1 MTLVGLAARNVLRNK
16 FRAALTVAGVAVAII
31 TFLLLRTVL
40 SSWTAAADFAAK
52 DRVVTRHKVT
62 FVMTLPLTYVQGV
75 RGLQGQVKNAT
86 WCNWFGGKD
95 PKHDR
100 EFFASLACD
109 TESMF
114 TVYDDMLVAPDAL
127 ERWKHD
133 PQGAIVGDVIA
144 KKLGWKV
151 GDLVSLQTGIY
162 PKKDDKSSDWQF
174 RISGIYQAKSKAVDR
189 STFVFHWKYLNDGIE
204 AGRQNQIG
212 WIVSRVNDP
221 SQAAAV
227 GVAIDRV
234 FDERDIQTLSQD
246 ERAFNAS
253 FLASISAV
261 LTAINLISVVIL
273 IIMALVLGNTIAMGV
288 RERTNEYGVLK
299 ALGFANSHIV
309 MFIVVEALVIGVVGG
324 LVGILIGYPFIE
336 GGLGRFLEENMGSF
350 FPYFR
355 IDPRMTVLSM
365 LLAILLAGAASV
377 IPAIAAARLKTVD
390 ALKRIA

>member
-16 FRAALTVAGVAVAII
+16 FRALLTVAGVAVAII

-40 SSWTAAADFAAK
+40 FAWTAAADYAAK

-75 RGLQGQVKNAT
+75 RNLTGQVKTAT

-95 PKHDR
+95 PKHDK
-100 EFFASLACD
+100 EFFSTLACD
-109 TESMF
+109 TDTVFS
-114 TVYDDMLVAPDAL
+114 VYDDMVVTPEIL
-127 ERWKHD
+127 EAWKKD
-133 PQGAIVGDVIA
+133 PQGAVVGDVIA
-144 KKLGWKV
+144 KKMGWKV
-151 GDLVSLQTGIY
+151 GDKIVLQSGIY
-162 PKKDDKSSDWQF
+162 PKQDDWEF
-174 RISGIYQAKSKAVDR
+174 HISGIYKAKSKAVDR
-189 STFVFHWKYLNDGIE
+189 STVIFHWKYMNDEMKGPR
-204 AGRQNQIG
+204 ANQVG
-212 WIVSRVNDP
+212 WIVSRVHDP

-227 GVAIDRV
+227 GVAIDKV
-234 FDERDIQTLSQD
+234 FDEREIQTLSQD

-261 LTAINLISVVIL
+261 LTAINIISVVIL

-299 ALGFANSHIV
+299 ALGFTNSHVV
-309 MFIVVEALVIGVVGG
+309 MFIVVEAMVIGLVGG
-324 LVGILIGYPFIE
+324 LLGLALGYPFIE
-336 GGLGRFLEENMGSF
+336 QGLGRFLEENMGAF

-355 IDPRMTVLSM
+355 IDPRMTA
-365 LLAILLAGAASV
+365 LAMFLALALAAAASV
-377 IPAIAAARLKTVD
+377 IPAISAARLKTVD

>member
-31 TFLLLRTVL
+31 SFLLLRTVL
-40 SSWTAAADFAAK
+40 SAWTAAADFAAK

-62 FVMTLPLTYVQGV
+62 FVMTLPLTYAQSV
-75 RGLQGQVKNAT
+75 RNMQGQVKSAT

-100 EFFASLACD
+100 EFFGTLACD
-109 TESMF
+109 TETAF
-114 TVYDDMLVAPDAL
+114 TVYDDMVVPPDIL
-127 ERWKHD
+127 DNWKHD
-133 PQGAIVGDVIA
+133 PQGAIVGDIIA

-151 GDLVSLQTGIY
+151 GDKVTLLSGIY
-162 PKKDDKSSDWQF
+162 PRQGDWEF

-189 STFVFHWKYLNDGIE
+189 STMIFHWKYLNDSVP
-204 AGRQNQIG
+204 AARQNQIG
-212 WIVSRVNDP
+212 WIVSRVVDP

-227 GVAIDRV
+227 GVAIDKV

-261 LTAINLISVVIL
+261 LTALNIISIVIL
-273 IIMALVLGNTIAMGV
+273 VIMALVLGNTIAMGV

-299 ALGFANSHIV
+299 ALGFSNGHIV
-309 MFIVVEALVIGVVGG
+309 MFIVVEALVIGLVGG
-324 LVGILIGYPFIE
+324 LVGLLIGYPFIE
-336 GGLGRFLEENMGSF
+336 NGLGRFLEENMGAF

-355 IDPRMTVLSM
+355 IDPRMTVLAM
-365 LLAILLAGAASV
+365 FLAIALAGAASV
-377 IPAIAAARLKTVD
+377 VPAIAASRLKTVD